1 MICSN
6 CAAFIANPSV
16 PCPSCGNLSTTRPRG
31 LTDYP
36 LHDFGHR
43 SPFAPQ
49 PGPGFDSDDDDESP
63 KAGIGG
69 WLLFLC
75 IWLTIVNPIGCVL
88 SMRAWIVFFDHPNGG
103 SDDALPIISLD
114 IIVGAISM
122 LGSVISGLFLWQRIR
137 HAVRVAQAY
146 LVLQLCLTVVY
157 VGAVLVLTRHIHSHL
172 AEVELADHVVGL
184 LARSFIYFLVWF
196 FYLQNS
202 TRVRMT
208 YPTATSSRH
217 GSS

>member
-1 MICSN
+1 M
-6 CAAFIANPSV
+6 
-16 PCPSCGNLSTTRPRG
+16 STTRPRG

-75 IWLTIVNPIGCVL
+75 IWLTIVNPIGCLL
-88 SMRAWIVFFDHPNGG
+88 SMRAWIAFFDHPKGG
-103 SDDALPIISLD
+103 SDDILPLIALD
-114 IIVGAISM
+114 IVVGATSM

-137 HAVRVAQAY
+137 HAVRVAQTY
-146 LVLQLCLTVVY
+146 LVLQLILTTIY
-157 VGAVLVLTRHIHSHL
+157 VGMAIILTQHVYIGRT
-172 AEVELADHVVGL
+172 EMDLADHVVGL
-184 LARSFIYFLVWF
+184 LARSFLYFVVWF

-202 TRVRMT
+202 SRVRMT
-208 YPTATSSRH
+208 YPTATSSGHR
-217 GSS
+217 SS